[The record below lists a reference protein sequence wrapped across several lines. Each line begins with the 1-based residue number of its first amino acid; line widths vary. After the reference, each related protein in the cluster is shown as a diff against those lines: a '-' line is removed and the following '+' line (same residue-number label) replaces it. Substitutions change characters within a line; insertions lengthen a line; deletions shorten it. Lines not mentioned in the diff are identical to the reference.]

1 MASMSE
7 EAARRL
13 MSTDCSACGTS
24 FADCDALG
32 GRRRCCR
39 DCALSRRRIHE
50 PGASIRRSTPQYTG
64 QTSGRRGVD
73 LVVIIRVVAATIL
86 LLLVALWLF
95 R

>member
-1 MASMSE
+1 
-7 EAARRL
+7 

-24 FADCDALG
+24 FADCDALV

-50 PGASIRRSTPQYTG
+50 PGASIRRSTPGNTG
-64 QTSGRRGVD
+64 QQPGRHGVD
-73 LVVIIRVVAATIL
+73 LVVVIRIVAAAIL
-86 LLLVALWLF
+86 LLLAALWLL